1 MAKFSAENPGAP
13 FQAGRVANALGRPRT
28 ADRLRRDVAAEL
40 LKHGATL
47 TRLAVQKALAG
58 DPGCLAACVALI
70 GTLEGKKAKRN
81 DPPTAAD

>member
-13 FQAGRVANALGRPRT
+13 FQPGRVANALGRPRT

-40 LKHGATL
+40 VKHGATL

-70 GTLEGKKAKRN
+70 GTLESKAKRN